1 MHSRR
6 NIATLLSET
15 RKFGIMKKLILTFT
29 STFTLFACSASSS
42 FDVDGPKCE
51 VTRNGQFISLLK
63 EYDGDYAIGTVKA
76 DKDENGEY
84 YIDSDYLYK
93 YSDKAKVDKA
103 CRDLQTQ
110 KDVYKDDATLDCNDS
125 IAHLH
130 YVYYGETDWDGNERQ
145 NKEACDNFY
154 QKVKEGDLENLF

>member
-1 MHSRR
+1 MHCRR

-51 VTRNGQFISLLK
+51 VTRNGQSISLLK

-93 YSDKAKVDKA
+93 YSDKEKVDKA
-103 CRDLQTQ
+103 CSDLQVQ
-110 KDVYKDDATLDCNDS
+110 KDIYKDDATLDCNDS
-125 IAHLH
+125 TAHLH
-130 YVYYGETDWDGNERQ
+130 YISYAEPDWDRSEESY
-145 NKEACDNFY
+145 KETCDNFY
-154 QKVKEGDLENLF
+154 QKVKDGDLDNLF